1 MAEVEWIKVSTSM
14 FETSRKIKQ
23 IELMN
28 NGDGIL
34 VIWLKLLL
42 LAGNI
47 NDGGAIY
54 ITEDKPYDLA
64 SLSGELRRPPKLVKQ
79 ALDVFEDY
87 GMIENTEQGFIYLT
101 SWEKY
106 QSVEKL
112 DIIREQTRKRVE
124 KCRRKKKEETA
135 LNAVTGNAQCN
146 ANVTLGNDAEE
157 EEELDLEF
165 QSINLSGV
173 CAGAREDDDEVVEN
187 LKKSDLMRR
196 YLGGTLGGGVVL
208 LSKVQFD
215 TLCDELSH
223 EELERYLA
231 VVRDCEKQGKHYK
244 KSHYQ
249 AIRDM
254 AHKDRRI

>member
-1 MAEVEWIKVSTSM
+1 MAEVEWIKVSTGM
-14 FETSRKIKQ
+14 FDTSRKIKQ
-23 IELMN
+23 IELMK
-28 NGDGIL
+28 NGDSIL

-54 ITEDKPYDLA
+54 ITEDKPYDLT
-64 SLSGELRRPPKLVKQ
+64 SLAGELRRPSALVKQ

-112 DIIREQTRKRVE
+112 DIIREQNRERKRRQRE
-124 KCRRKKKEETA
+124 RQSRDGH
-135 LNAVTGNAQCN
+135 VTGHGD
-146 ANVTLGNDAEE
+146 VTLGHAIEE

-165 QSINLSGV
+165 QSFVPSGT

-196 YLGGTLGGGVVL
+196 YLGGTLGGGVVM

>member
-1 MAEVEWIKVSTSM
+1 
-14 FETSRKIKQ
+14 
-23 IELMN
+23 
-28 NGDGIL
+28 
-34 VIWLKLLL
+34 
-42 LAGNI
+42 
-47 NDGGAIY
+47 
-54 ITEDKPYDLA
+54 
-64 SLSGELRRPPKLVKQ
+64 
-79 ALDVFEDY
+79 
-87 GMIENTEQGFIYLT
+87 MIENTDGGFIYLT

-112 DIIREQTRKRVE
+112 DIIREQNRERKRRQRE
-124 KCRRKKKEETA
+124 RQSRDSH
-135 LNAVTGNAQCN
+135 VTGHAD
-146 ANVTLGNDAEE
+146 VTHGHAIEE
-157 EEELDLEF
+157 EGELDLEF
-165 QSINLSGV
+165 QSFVPSGA
-173 CAGAREDDDEVVEN
+173 CAGACEDDDEVVEN

-196 YLGGTLGGGVVL
+196 YLGGTLGGGVVM

-215 TLCDELSH
+215 MLCDELSH